1 MANQLAL
8 QLSTIRNQINDL
20 NINDEKA
27 REFEG
32 LLTRSIEI
40 IQQMENPTYDFFERR
55 KKAALQALEND
66 LGKQLKG
73 YWQIPNK
80 VDKIA
85 IFSRTRNETS
95 MVLNTLLNSF
105 RH

>member
-1 MANQLAL
+1 MAHQLAL
-8 QLSTIRNQINDL
+8 QLTTLRNQINDL
-20 NINDEKA
+20 GINDEKA
-27 REFEG
+27 KEFEN
-32 LLTRSIEI
+32 LLTKSIEV
-40 IQQMENPTYDFFERR
+40 IQQMENPSDDFFERR

-85 IFSRTRNETS
+85 LFSRTRNETS
-95 MVLNTLLNSF
+95 MVLSTVLNSF
-105 RH
+105 KH